1 MQIGD
6 KLWFGELEW
15 RVLDIQKNKALIITD
30 SIIEQRAYH
39 NQAGEVTW
47 ADCELRNY
55 LNTEFYNRFE
65 EADKNK
71 IMTVINENPDNPWY
85 GSMGGKDTEDKIFL
99 LTIEDVVCRY
109 FGDSSSLLYNPGKN
123 QRYWFQRKDK
133 NNSKRKAYFMESGW
147 WWWLRSPGHSNKR
160 AVYIHGDGNIG
171 IQGNGTYKYSSNTL
185 HRLTG
190 DNSGGIR
197 PALWLKLQDITDKT
211 EK

>member
-15 RVLDIQKNKALIITD
+15 RVLDIQKNMALIITD

-39 NQAGEVTW
+39 DQAGEVTW

-71 IMTVINENPDNPWY
+71 IMTVINENSDNPWY

-123 QRYWFQRKDK
+123 QHYWFQRKDK
-133 NNSKRKAYFMESGW
+133 NNSKREAYFMESGW
-147 WWWLRSPGHSNKR
+147 WWWLRSPGRSNKR

-190 DNSGGIR
+190 DNNGGIR
-197 PALWLKLQDITDKT
+197 PALWLKL
-211 EK
+211 